1 MYLVKKALSGLLA
14 KIHRTVYNTLVES
27 SIVKIT
33 RSSIEDAISKIHFH
47 VEKAQRQ
54 SIELPD

>member
-1 MYLVKKALSGLLA
+1 VKKALSGLLA

-33 RSSIEDAISKIHFH
+33 RSSIEDVISKIHFH